1 MEPDRLSRENDVT
14 EPDFV
19 PEADR
24 AEQDEAVDPPGVAL
38 ATEATP
44 PSDDTPE
51 ADALEQQLDALPGP
65 PEGPRGPVGDRE
77 ADDADVVEQETGVRL
92 EDEDDDIL

>member
-1 MEPDRLSRENDVT
+1 MT

-24 AEQDEAVDPPGVAL
+24 AEQEELVDPPGVAL
-38 ATEATP
+38 ATEASP
-44 PSDDTPE
+44 PSGDVPE

-77 ADDADVVEQETGVRL
+77 ANDADVVEQETGVRGD
-92 EDEDDDIL
+92 EEDDLLS